1 MLGGEV
7 QDEDVGSL
15 EVMNSVRWL
24 EVVGFGEVVA
34 PCDTDPYGAV
44 VQALHSDGYLNE
56 QYKDSWVKKQKD
68 KNKVRSRSIPFLTV
82 TVIKRLSIRNKAFTR
97 ISIWRNI

>member
-24 EVVGFGEVVA
+24 QVVGFGEVVA
-34 PCDTDPYGAV
+34 PRDTDPHGAV
-44 VQALHSDGYLNE
+44 VQALHPDGYLNE
-56 QYKDSWVKKQKD
+56 QYKDSWVKKKPQK
-68 KNKVRSRSIPFLTV
+68 NLVSQITFHPS
-82 TVIKRLSIRNKAFTR
+82 SYNY
-97 ISIWRNI
+97 SY